1 MNTGKDKILITGA
14 TGNVGRHVVAQL
26 LSAGLVSVR

>member
-14 TGNVGRHVVAQL
+14 TCNVGRHVVANCC
-26 LSAGLVSVR
+26 ARALVSVR